1 MQEKITKPRPMSS
14 YILSFADV
22 SSEAVEL
29 DLPLVGVGY
38 FLMFTYTMIMLGK
51 INMVEHREAIQ

>member
-1 MQEKITKPRPMSS
+1 MSS

>member
-14 YILSFADV
+14 CILSFADV